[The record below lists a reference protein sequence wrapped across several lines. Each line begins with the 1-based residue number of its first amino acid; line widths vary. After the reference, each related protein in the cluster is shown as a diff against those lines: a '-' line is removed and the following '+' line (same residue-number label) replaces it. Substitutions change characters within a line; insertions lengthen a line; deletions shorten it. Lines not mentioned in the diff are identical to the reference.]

1 MVVEYIGEKVRQ
13 IVADIR
19 EETYDKE
26 GVGSCYLFRLD
37 KDHII
42 DATRTGGMARYDMSY
57 HHLLRYISY
66 FLLLSSPSPIP
77 QLFSSIKIYES
88 LL

>member
-13 IVADIR
+13 TVADIR

-37 KDHII
+37 KENII
-42 DATRTGGMARYDMSY
+42 DATRCGGMARYVYHYIILSY
-57 HHLLRYISY
+57 YHYY
-66 FLLLSSPSPIP
+66 
-77 QLFSSIKIYES
+77 SIICY
-88 LL
+88 